1 MWSMQLIAD
10 VGCGW
15 LIRAIQTVNSTS
27 FPCLFEFLFCFSA
40 ISGDVMFSLINS
52 MSSCGTSM
60 NASRLFSQLFTFTCD
75 FNEIFTVLDCKK
87 KNNANVCA
95 IFITTNYCDRKCRI
109 VYSWEFSWFSA
120 DWYFWMTNHF
130 WMCIKYGSL
139 IPYCEW
145 SIDSSLD
152 VMDMINWNGFKMIY
166 CYDRVP
172 HTSKR

>member
-27 FPCLFEFLFCFSA
+27 FPCLFEFLFFFSA

-75 FNEIFTVLDCKK
+75 FNEIFTVLDCNKK
-87 KNNANVCA
+87 TMQMYVRFLLLPIIAIENVASCIHENSVDFQQID
-95 IFITTNYCDRKCRI
+95 IF
-109 VYSWEFSWFSA
+109 
-120 DWYFWMTNHF
+120 
-130 WMCIKYGSL
+130 
-139 IPYCEW
+139 EW
-145 SIDSSLD
+145 QTIFGCVLNT
-152 VMDMINWNGFKMIY
+152 V
-166 CYDRVP
+166 
-172 HTSKR
+172 H